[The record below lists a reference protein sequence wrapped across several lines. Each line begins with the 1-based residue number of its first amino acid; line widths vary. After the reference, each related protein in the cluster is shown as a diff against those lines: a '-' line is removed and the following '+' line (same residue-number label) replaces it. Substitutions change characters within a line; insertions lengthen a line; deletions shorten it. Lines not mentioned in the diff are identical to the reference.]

1 MNNRIVDLAIVE
13 LNRKFSAIVRHY
25 MDTENL
31 DDDSAIDKA
40 TSLIQND
47 LDHIIDMTGKI
58 PFFDNNYSC
67 TWGYKA
73 YGIYDSLEEMDAVQ
87 KLVDAGF

>member
-13 LNRKFSAIVRHY
+13 LNRKFSAIVQYY
-25 MDTENL
+25 MSGMSQSQAEE
-31 DDDSAIDKA
+31 KA
-40 TSLIQND
+40 TTIIQDD
-47 LDHIIDMTGKI
+47 LDRIIELTGKI